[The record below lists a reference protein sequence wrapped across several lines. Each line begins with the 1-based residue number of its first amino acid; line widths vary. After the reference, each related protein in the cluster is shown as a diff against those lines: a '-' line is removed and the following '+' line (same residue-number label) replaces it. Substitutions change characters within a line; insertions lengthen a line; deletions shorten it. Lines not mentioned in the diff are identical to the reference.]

1 MSDQIKKAIFT
12 FYYVALQKHQTL
24 LKGKVGKKIILHA
37 SITNFYIIKNHG
49 KKDKKLLGVVFCQR
63 NKQEH

>member
-1 MSDQIKKAIFT
+1 
-12 FYYVALQKHQTL
+12 LQKHQTL